1 MLLLSSSSSTNLSS
15 TLNTFL
21 SSKNFNLRTISI
33 QNGGSIKAKIVVIE
47 NNADANV
54 DAIYNENTVGN
65 KITRDFNDEEE
76 KEKFDE
82 PGEVIDEKTFILK
95 ISETN
100 SYNYKLEYREKG
112 LVIKPLNYNSKNFLE
127 KSKQIVIDAAI
138 SRASQIV
145 GFIKKEIKTIIID
158 FSKSFV
164 AQTDL

>member
-1 MLLLSSSSSTNLSS
+1 MLPPFWIDIILKLI
-15 TLNTFL
+15 FFDER
-21 SSKNFNLRTISI
+21 KVF
-33 QNGGSIKAKIVVIE
+33 KAEDKS
-47 NNADANV
+47 DANV
-54 DAIYNENTVGN
+54 EAIYNENIVGN
-65 KITRDFNDEEE
+65 KITKDFTDEEE

-100 SYNYKLEYREKG
+100 SYNYKLEYRKKG